1 MTKKTVLGTMA
12 CFWNCDCR
20 HIPGILSGTEDRPTI
35 GKWALSFRIVPQNS
49 LRRYPMKTK
58 RVAFL
63 SGVLSAGLISMALLG
78 GTTGDAFAHVGAPAP
93 PVHPPVHPSVH
104 PAVHPHAHGAAN
116 MGITH
121 MSLTGSNFGQ
131 DVSAI
136 ADTQGKTISRDA
148 QSGMTGQKL
157 SSAAT
162 RHGDQV
168 SDMATGQ
175 TPALPPPP
183 APGTPPPPPPGAP
196 APPPA
201 P

>member
-1 MTKKTVLGTMA
+1 
-12 CFWNCDCR
+12 
-20 HIPGILSGTEDRPTI
+20 
-35 GKWALSFRIVPQNS
+35 
-49 LRRYPMKTK
+49 MKTK

-157 SSAAT
+157 SSVAT

>member
-1 MTKKTVLGTMA
+1 
-12 CFWNCDCR
+12 
-20 HIPGILSGTEDRPTI
+20 
-35 GKWALSFRIVPQNS
+35 
-49 LRRYPMKTK
+49 MKTK

-63 SGVLSAGLISMALLG
+63 SRVVSAGLVSMALLG
-78 GTTGDAFAHVGAPAP
+78 GTTGDAFAHAGAPAP
-93 PVHPPVHPSVH
+93 PVHPPVH

-121 MSLTGSNFGQ
+121 MSPTGSNFGQ

-157 SSAAT
+157 SSVAT

-175 TPALPPPP
+175 TPALPPP
-183 APGTPPPPPPGAP
+183 GAP